1 VYYSGGGE
9 NALVDG
15 RIGTENFR
23 DGIWQGV
30 QGKNMEVVIDLGD
43 VKPFEHVTTRWFHY
57 ANAWIFRPKAVEIY
71 KSMDGIKWDK
81 VATIN
86 PNIEEQTS
94 GELIDQFSHGIGQV
108 YMAKYIKVIGVNNGP
123 CPEWHD
129 AVGEPSWLF
138 CDEIV
143 VE

>member
-1 VYYSGGGE
+1 VYYPGGGE

-30 QGKNMEVVIDLGD
+30 AGKNMEVVIDLGD

-57 ANAWIFRPKAVEIY
+57 ANAWIFRPKAVEVY
-71 KSMDGIKWDK
+71 SSFDGVLWDK
-81 VATIN
+81 VATMK

-94 GELIDQFSHGIGQV
+94 GELVDQLSFGIGQV
-108 YMAKYIKVIGVNNGP
+108 NVARYIKVIGINNGP

-138 CDEIV
+138 CDEV
-143 VE
+143 VIE